1 MRNHITIIL
10 LLLISVTTRAQNA
23 IDSLQGI
30 LKDASNDSSRYT
42 ANRALYN
49 YYEERNRD
57 SAWFYGDQ
65 SASLA
70 RKNGKPLNEAFCLNI
85 KGYQLIHLGHYA
97 AALQCILQAF
107 EILDNI
113 KDGVEESW
121 ALSSYPSPG
130 NSRKLVLS
138 LSEHMYAILMEQT
151 QNVEKQILHFKEARS
166 IAAEIGNKYRMLL
179 GSMNL
184 GNSYLLINKLDSA
197 MLFIREAEQIS
208 VTSGL
213 NKYRG
218 YIYSIIGDVYLEKG
232 DRETAKK
239 YFYEGLDWATK
250 ENTNSSIIRSN
261 ARLLNYYMGT
271 SEKDSVLHYALK
283 NLEVIREMGAITSF
297 RNNIGTAYEQLA
309 TSYKLNNEFD
319 SAFKYQGLALV
330 TKDSLYKG
338 RIQSL
343 AEFQN
348 VSFTEQ
354 RKFQEMKQEKVDY
367 RNKIRTWAMLGGLAI
382 VLIIALML
390 FRNNRQKNKS
400 NKILS
405 STLDDLK
412 ATQTQLIQSEKM
424 ASLGELTAGIAHE
437 IQNPLNFVNNFSEVN
452 KELLT
457 EMNEEIEKGNF
468 NEVKTIAKDVT
479 ENEGKIIY
487 HGKRA
492 DAIVKGMLQH
502 SRSSSGQ
509 KEPTDINALADEYLR
524 LAYHGLRA
532 KDKTFNATTKTDY
545 DNSIGTV
552 NIIPQDIGRVI
563 LNLITN
569 AFYAV
574 TEKKK
579 QQESGYEPTVT
590 VSTKKENGTVLVK
603 VKDNGNGIPQKV
615 LDKIFQPFFTTK
627 PTGQG
632 TGLGLSLSYD
642 IIKAHGEE
650 IKVVTKENEGTEF
663 IIQLPA
669 TSKQ

>member
-1 MRNHITIIL
+1 MKYRLSIFLFL
-10 LLLISVTTRAQNA
+10 LSPFFGKAQPDQPDSLTRAFRNA
-23 IDSLQGI
+23 SG
-30 LKDASNDSSRYT
+30 DSSRYM
-42 ANRALYN
+42 ASRFLYN

-57 SAWFYGDQ
+57 SAWYYADQ
-65 SASLA
+65 CASLA
-70 RKNGKPLNEAFCLNI
+70 HKNGKPLNEAFCLNI

-107 EILDNI
+107 GILDDI
-113 KDGVEESW
+113 QDGKDESW

-138 LSEHMYAILMEQT
+138 LSEHMFAILMEQT
-151 QNVEKQILHFKEARS
+151 QNVEKQILHFKEARG
-166 IAAEIGNKYRMLL
+166 IAVEIDNKYRMLL

-184 GNSYLLINKLDSA
+184 GNSYLLVNKLDSA
-197 MLFIREAEQIS
+197 MLFTREAEQIS
-208 VTSGL
+208 VESGL

-218 YIYSIIGDVYLEKG
+218 NIYSIIGDVYLEKG

-239 YFYEGLDWATK
+239 YFYDGLEWATK

-261 ARLLNYYMGT
+261 ARLLNYYMG
-271 SEKDSVLHYALK
+271 SAEKDSVLHYALK
-283 NLEVIREMGAITSF
+283 NLEVIRGMGAITSF
-297 RNNIGTAYEQLA
+297 RNNIGTAYEHLA
-309 TSYKLNNEFD
+309 TAYKLNNRFD

-338 RIQSL
+338 RIQNL
-343 AEFQN
+343 AEFQS

-354 RKFQEMKQEKVDY
+354 RKFQEMKQDKIDY
-367 RNKIRTWAMLGGLAI
+367 RNKIRTWAMLGGLAVILI
-382 VLIIALML
+382 VALL
-390 FRNNRQKNKS
+390 LYRNNRQKQKDNKMLAVT
-400 NKILS
+400 LS
-405 STLDDLK
+405 DLR
-412 ATQTQLIQSEKM
+412 ATQAQLVQSEKM

-452 KELLT
+452 KELLA
-457 EMNEEIEKGNF
+457 EMNEEIGKGNF

-479 ENEGKIIY
+479 DNEEKIIY

-502 SRSSSGQ
+502 SRSSGGQ
-509 KEPTDINALADEYLR
+509 KEPTDINLLADEYLR

-532 KDKTFNATTKTDY
+532 KDKSFNATMKTEFDK
-545 DNSIGTV
+545 SIGMI

-579 QQESGYEPTVT
+579 QQEHGYEPTVT
-590 VSTKKENGTVLVK
+590 VSTKRENGKTLVT

-642 IIKAHGEE
+642 IVKAHGGEL
-650 IKVVTKENEGTEF
+650 KVETREAEGSVF
-663 IIQLPA
+663 MIILPY
-669 TSKQ
+669 T